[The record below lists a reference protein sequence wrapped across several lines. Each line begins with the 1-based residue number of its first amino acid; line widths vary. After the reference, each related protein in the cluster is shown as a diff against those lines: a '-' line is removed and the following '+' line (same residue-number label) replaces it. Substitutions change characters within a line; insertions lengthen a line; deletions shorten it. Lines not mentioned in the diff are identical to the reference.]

1 MRRQGLSLLC
11 REIFAEVERV
21 LQERRATLDTIAKYA
36 ALPGTVGGAAQTERF
51 AEYHRQVSL
60 IVPADFL
67 QWVARPR
74 LPAMCRYLKALRIRV
89 ERAQVSPAKDA
100 LKARQIAS
108 HEERYA
114 QAVSRENPSA
124 LLTEH
129 LREYREMIEEF
140 KVSLFAQ
147 ELGTAYPV
155 SEKRLDKKWREIE
168 PHQY

>member
-1 MRRQGLSLLC
+1 MGL
-11 REIFAEVERV
+11 
-21 LQERRATLDTIAKYA
+21 
-36 ALPGTVGGAAQTERF
+36 
-51 AEYHRQVSL
+51 
-60 IVPADFL
+60 DFL

-100 LKARQIAS
+100 LKARQVAT

-114 QAVSRENPSA
+114 RATGGENLSA
-124 LLTEH
+124 ELAEH
-129 LREYREMIEEF
+129 LREYREMIEEY

-155 SEKRLDKKWREIE
+155 SEKRLDKKWQEIE
-168 PHQY
+168 SHQY